1 MINELIQEIDKAV
14 DDAETNVL
22 IAVGES
28 YVKLLTIMQHTNN
41 ESIIQEYAV
50 FTEASVKETFS
61 NIISKIG
68 HFLSTAFNKL
78 TSVISKRIMKDKK
91 ALMMHAN
98 MLLIAD
104 ALDKK
109 KVTTESFEDDD
120 LDDIYQEGL
129 FDKLTPEEK
138 ANKKKFKALSKEQSK
153 MDKEFVKSLKK
164 LLNTEIFIRR
174 LTSKE
179 ITDITNM
186 LSSTMTNKDYK
197 DFKKDINNVTKTKG
211 GTFGTDT
218 LRNLTLIKNID
229 KTIKGIRQA
238 ENEKII
244 QKRLDKVED
253 ERKVNMDIAL
263 VKKFADT
270 IGKGFND
277 LSQTKSFTFDQC
289 MNIVYGKNRVGTLC
303 GTLANA
309 IFGLVER
316 VPRTL
321 KDVKQESSNISEFIT
336 GLKGFAVGIQNDG
349 TKLYAAHHEFDDY
362 QQRDKREREDLGVD
376 VNYLVRD
383 VMFALDNFKE
393 ETYGWQDDLPF
404 NYQSYMNGNYTT
416 MNMGGPCTMT
426 VKLLLIC
433 KSMLDGNYENIPL
446 ITGAP
451 GEGGIV
457 DLAMMSQAKLLNPG
471 NVTHKSYDKETAEVE
486 KDSAKIAKTDKKLS
500 RKANAAVNKVERDLI
515 KQNKETYKQKAKEA
529 RDEYRRL
536 EAGDKDRYKED
547 KQRAKMAKKGVP
559 VVESAV
565 VTADAVAICNDMLDT
580 LHTFKYGM
588 PDDKGNIRRNFSD
601 TDYDNMYKLLSPEE
615 FVKYGGGICYDYTEY
630 QEKYLKDKGIDCKKW
645 YLSTDIGDTHAFV
658 TITNENDEYIYPE
671 SSFSLIEGVH
681 HFKNISDIANYIVL
695 NMFRMNNNTKHE
707 KIRWY
712 LWQYTGH
719 PEYGCSMKDFG
730 EYCSK
735 GEPLAEGF
743 VRRP

>member
-138 ANKKKFKALSKEQSK
+138 ANKKKFKALSKEQTK

-244 QKRLDKVED
+244 QKRLDKVDD

-270 IGKGFND
+270 IGKGFDD

-321 KDVKQESSNISEFIT
+321 KDVKQESSNISEFIN
-336 GLKGFAVGIQNDG
+336 GLKGFATEIQNDG

-362 QQRDKREREDLGVD
+362 QQRDKRERADLGVD
-376 VNYLVRD
+376 ANYLVRD

-404 NYQSYMNGNYTT
+404 NYQSYTKGNLTT

-433 KSMLDGNYENIPL
+433 KAMLDGNYDNIPL

-457 DLAMMSQAKLLNPG
+457 DVALMGQAKLLNPG
-471 NVTHKSYDKETAEVE
+471 NVAHKSYDKETAEVE
-486 KDSAKIAKTDKKLS
+486 RAKAKAIKTDKKLTKKTDS
-500 RKANAAVNKVERDLI
+500 AVNKLERDLL
-515 KQNKETYKQKAKEA
+515 KQNKKAYKQKAKEA
-529 RDEYRRL
+529 KKN
-536 EAGDKDRYKED
+536 ASKKEV
-547 KQRAKMAKKGVP
+547 A

-630 QEKYLKDKGIDCKKW
+630 EEKYLKDKGIDCKKW

-658 TITNENDEYIYPE
+658 TITNEKDEYIYPE